1 MLRPIPIALGLALM
15 LSISERTAH
24 AQYAGWGG
32 WGGWGGWSA
41 TPGGD
46 YARGLGYFNAGA
58 GIYNL
63 DTAQARSINTDTF
76 IRWNQY
82 LYEANQEATRL
93 YAAKRDGDA
102 AKNKAAYNEL
112 LKNLRENPAARDV
125 ENGDA
130 LNAALDQLSDPRISS
145 SSLKIA
151 TSPVDAQI
159 IRDIPFRSASE
170 AVTIVLS
177 QVKAATKWPSA
188 LNNDNF
194 ADDKKAFE
202 EIVDKLRAEDEE
214 GDISAESLTRA
225 KNLVSRLRAKIEAT
239 RFDNVAA
246 SQEASKFVKT
256 LAGLVRMLEK
266 PDTREAFDQLRMVK
280 TSSLGNLVAFMHVYN
295 LRFGAA
301 TTPRQRMIYD
311 QLYPLLDEVRDRI
324 VKESN
329 VDDTATARAEPA
341 HVGDFFNKM
350 DMDSLQGGKP
360 KKVAPPQ
367 PNNP

>member
-82 LYEANQEATRL
+82 LYEANQEATRM

-102 AKNKAAYNEL
+102 AKNKAAYNEM
-112 LKNLRENPAARDV
+112 LKNLRENPGARDV

-225 KNLVSRLRAKIEAT
+225 NNLVSRLRAKIEAT

-246 SQEASKFVKT
+246 RQEASKFVKT

-350 DMDSLQGGKP
+350 DMDSLQGKP
-360 KKVAPPQ
+360 RKDAPPQ

>member
-15 LSISERTAH
+15 LLISEGTVH

-82 LYEANQEATRL
+82 LYEAHLEATRR
-93 YAAKRDGDA
+93 YVAKRDGDA
-102 AKNKAAYNEL
+102 AKSKASYNEIV
-112 LKNLRENPAARDV
+112 KNLRDNPTSRDV

-130 LNAALDQLSDPRISS
+130 LNAALDQLGDPRISS

-151 TSPVDAQI
+151 TAPIDAQVI
-159 IRDIPFRSASE
+159 KDIPFRSASE

-188 LNNDNF
+188 LSDDRF
-194 ADDKKAFE
+194 ADDKKTFE
-202 EIVDKLRAEDEE
+202 EIVDKLRTEDEE
-214 GDISAESLTRA
+214 GDISAESLTKA
-225 KNLVSRLRAKIEAT
+225 KNLVSSLRAKIEAT
-239 RFDNVAA
+239 RFDDLAA

-280 TSSLGNLVAFMHVYN
+280 NSSIGNLLSFMHVYN

-301 TTPRQRMIYD
+301 TTPRQRLIYD

-324 VKESN
+324 LKESN
-329 VDDTATARAEPA
+329 VNDTATAQGNPA
-341 HVGDFFNKM
+341 HAGDFFNKL
-350 DMDSLQGGKP
+350 DMDSLQGKA
-360 KKVAPPQ
+360 KKDAPPQ

>member
-1 MLRPIPIALGLALM
+1 MLRTIPVALGLALVLL
-15 LSISERTAH
+15 LSEGTVH
-24 AQYAGWGG
+24 AQYWGWGG
-32 WGGWGGWSA
+32 WGGWGA

-46 YARGLGYFNAGA
+46 YARGLGYFNMGA
-58 GIYNL
+58 GVYNL

-76 IRWNQY
+76 MRWNQY
-82 LYEANQEATRL
+82 LYEAHLEATRQ
-93 YAAKRDGDA
+93 YVAKRDGDA
-102 AKNKAAYNEL
+102 AKNKAVYNEL
-112 LKNLRENPAARDV
+112 LKNLRERPTARDV

-159 IRDIPFRSASE
+159 IKDIPFRNASE

-177 QVKAATKWPSA
+177 QVKAASKWPSA
-188 LNNDNF
+188 LNNDRF
-194 ADDKKAFE
+194 ASDKKTFE
-202 EIVDKLRAEDEE
+202 EIVDKVRAEDEE
-214 GDISAESLTRA
+214 GDISAETLTRA
-225 KNLVSRLRAKIEAT
+225 KNLVTSLRAKIEAT
-239 RFDNVAA
+239 PFDNLAL
-246 SQEASKFVKT
+246 SQEASKFIKT

-280 TSSLGNLVAFMHVYN
+280 TSSLGNLLAFMHIYN

-301 TTPRQRMIYD
+301 TTPRQRIIYE
-311 QLYPLLDEVRDRI
+311 QLFPLLDEVRDRV

-329 VDDTATARAEPA
+329 VEDTATARAQPA
-341 HVGDFFNKM
+341 HVGEFFNKL
-350 DMDSLQGGKP
+350 DLDSLQGKD
-360 KKVAPPQ
+360 KKNAPPQ